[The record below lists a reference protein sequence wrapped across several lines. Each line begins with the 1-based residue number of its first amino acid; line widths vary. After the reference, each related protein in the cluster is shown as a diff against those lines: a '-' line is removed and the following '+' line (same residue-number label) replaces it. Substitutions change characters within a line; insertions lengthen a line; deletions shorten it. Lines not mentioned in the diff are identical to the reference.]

1 MELNAMF
8 SDQTLIIKLS
18 VSPKL
23 TYKIDAIPIGS
34 LKIKLKT

>member
-8 SDQTLIIKLS
+8 SDTLIKKLS
-18 VSPKL
+18 VFPKL